1 MYYANQIIWDID
13 KKKLVELSNPGDVFA
28 WDASQYPKNHT
39 HLIYSKEPGKI
50 YCCEG
55 GMAGAEYLM
64 ERGEILPARLEP
76 KAKQPT

>member
-28 WDASQYPKNHT
+28 WDGSQYPKNHT
-39 HLIYSKEPGKI
+39 HLVYTKQPDKT

-64 ERGEILPARLEP
+64 ERDEIRPARLEP
-76 KAKQPT
+76 KPKR